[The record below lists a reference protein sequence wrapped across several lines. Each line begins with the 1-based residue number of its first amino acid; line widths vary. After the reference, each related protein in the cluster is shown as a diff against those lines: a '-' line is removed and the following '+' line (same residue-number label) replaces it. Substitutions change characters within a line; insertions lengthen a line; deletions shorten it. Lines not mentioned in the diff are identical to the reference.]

1 MRYAVGGI
9 PALPLIK
16 LINKNIREF
25 VRICLE
31 KAPRTAILCP
41 FTVCCEVCLDWECCW
56 NKIEITDEECPYI
69 TEGEEDLFVSQK
81 RRVVE
86 KCLEC
91 PRFADDIRSMQECGA
106 PLSDLLPYI
115 ISEFQDQKAQ
125 LQSMVSFLNTKTKE
139 ISFLHELSLVLQTSL
154 DLDEVLSVAL
164 TAITSGKGFGMNR
177 AFLLMTDKE
186 RRCLKG
192 YLGIGPMNYEE
203 AWRIWQEIDQNK
215 ASLTAMARNFLE
227 NKLSSEKAKFH
238 DILEKISVP
247 LGDHEHIF
255 NRALRERKPILVT
268 DAFHS
273 QEVGSGLA
281 HILGVDSFLVMPLIS
296 RNRRIGIII
305 ADNCITHKT
314 ITSQD
319 MQSLETFAFPVAF
332 ALERASLYERVRQ
345 DVNKLI
351 AANRKLQEQ
360 QELIV
365 RMEKMALVG
374 RITSSIAHSI
384 RNPLLVIGGF
394 ARSLLR
400 NIEKDDPKREY
411 LESIVSEAIQLEDVL
426 NEVLNYSDSLYPT
439 RDMWDVNQLVANVC
453 REVAV
458 RLEQHRITFS
468 SELAPDLPMA
478 YIDYKQVAFCIRS
491 ILTNSIDSRA
501 SESIIRI
508 QTRLEGDEIIVEIAD
523 TGKDI
528 SPDATETLSAPFSS
542 TEKLGSGMGLQ
553 LCRSILAKHGLPF
566 DMKSIPE
573 GGILYKIIIPI
584 RKEEA

>member
-1 MRYAVGGI
+1 
-9 PALPLIK
+9 
-16 LINKNIREF
+16 
-25 VRICLE
+25 
-31 KAPRTAILCP
+31 
-41 FTVCCEVCLDWECCW
+41 LDWNCCW
-56 NKIEITDEECPYI
+56 NKTEVTAAECPYI
-69 TEGEEDLFVSQK
+69 TEGEEELYVSQK

-91 PRFADDIRSMQECGA
+91 PRFADDIRAMQEIGT
-106 PLSDLLPYI
+106 PLADVLPYM
-115 ISEFQDQKAQ
+115 ISEFQNQKAQ
-125 LQSMVSFLNTKTKE
+125 LQSMVSFLNSKTKE

-186 RRCLKG
+186 RKHLKG

-247 LGDHEHIF
+247 LSEHDHIF

-273 QEVGSGLA
+273 QEVDARLA
-281 HILGVDSFLVMPLIS
+281 HILEVDSFLVMPLIS

-305 ADNCITHKT
+305 ADNCITHKP

-332 ALERASLYERVRQ
+332 ALERASLYERVQ
-345 DVNKLI
+345 EDVDKLI

-400 NIEKDDPKREY
+400 NIENDDPKREY
-411 LESIVSEAIQLEDVL
+411 LESIVGEAKQLEDVL
-426 NEVLNYSDSLYPT
+426 DEVLNYSDSLYPA
-439 RDMWDVNQLVANVC
+439 RDMWDVNQLVTAVC
-453 REVAV
+453 DELSG
-458 RLEQHRITFS
+458 RLEQHGITCS
-468 SELAPDLPMA
+468 IDLAPDLPMA
-478 YIDYKQVAFCIRS
+478 YIDYKQLAFCIRS
-491 ILTNSIDSRA
+491 IFTSSMDSSA
-501 SESIIRI
+501 GGSAIRI
-508 QTRLEGDEIIVEIAD
+508 QTRLHKDEIVVEFTD
-523 TGKDI
+523 TGKDF
-528 SPDATETLSAPFSS
+528 SPEAGETLSTPFA
-542 TEKLGSGMGLQ
+542 TTMELGSGIGLPV
-553 LCRSILAKHGLPF
+553 CRSILAKHGLPF
-566 DMKSIPE
+566 DMESLPE
-573 GGILYKIIIPI
+573 GGIRYAIKLPT
-584 RKEEA
+584 RKEEP

>member
-1 MRYAVGGI
+1 
-9 PALPLIK
+9 
-16 LINKNIREF
+16 
-25 VRICLE
+25 
-31 KAPRTAILCP
+31 
-41 FTVCCEVCLDWECCW
+41 LDEECCW
-56 NKIEITDEECPYI
+56 NKTEVSADECPCI
-69 TEGEEDLFVSQK
+69 SAGEDELYVSQK

-91 PRFADDIRSMQECGA
+91 PRFADDIRRLQESGA
-106 PLSDLLPYI
+106 PLAEILPYL
-115 ISEFQDQKAQ
+115 ISELQAQKVQ
-125 LQSMVSFLNTKTKE
+125 LQSMGSFLNSKTKE

-186 RRCLKG
+186 RKNLKG
-192 YLGIGPMNYEE
+192 YLGIGPRNYEE
-203 AWRIWQEIDQNK
+203 AWMIWQEIDLNR
-215 ASLTAMARNFLE
+215 ASLTALARDFLE
-227 NKLSSEKAKFH
+227 TKLNTEKAKFH

-247 LGDHEHIF
+247 LDDHDHIF

-273 QEVGSGLA
+273 REVDSSLA

-305 ADNCITHKT
+305 ADNCITHKP
-314 ITSQD
+314 ITAQD

-332 ALERASLYERVRQ
+332 ALERASLYERVQ
-345 DVNKLI
+345 EDVDKLI

-400 NIEKDDPKREY
+400 SIEKDDPKREY
-411 LESIVSEAIQLEDVL
+411 LESIVNEAKQLEDVL
-426 NEVLNYSDSLYPT
+426 EEVLNYSDSLYPT
-439 RDMWDVNQLVANVC
+439 KDMWDVNQLVANVC
-453 REVAV
+453 AELTGRFE
-458 RLEQHRITFS
+458 LHRITCT
-468 SELAPDLPMA
+468 SEPAADLPMV
-478 YIDYKQVAFCIRS
+478 YIDYKQLAFCIRS
-491 ILTNSIDSRA
+491 ILTSSMESGPGGSTISIR
-501 SESIIRI
+501 
-508 QTRLEGDEIIVEIAD
+508 TGLEGDEIIVEIDD

-528 SPDATETLSAPFSS
+528 SPEALEALSTPFAVTE
-542 TEKLGSGMGLQ
+542 ELGSGIGLP
-553 LCRSILAKHGLPF
+553 LCMSILARLGLPLV
-566 DMKSIPE
+566 MESLPE
-573 GGILYKIIIPI
+573 GGTHYKIRLPS
-584 RKEEA
+584 RKEDA

>member
-1 MRYAVGGI
+1 
-9 PALPLIK
+9 
-16 LINKNIREF
+16 
-25 VRICLE
+25 
-31 KAPRTAILCP
+31 
-41 FTVCCEVCLDWECCW
+41 LDWNCCW
-56 NKIEITDEECPYI
+56 NKTEVTVEECPYI
-69 TEGEEDLFVSQK
+69 TEGEEELYISRE

-91 PRFADDIRSMQECGA
+91 PGFADDIRRMQESGA
-106 PLSDLLPYI
+106 PMADLLPCI
-115 ISEFQDQKAQ
+115 ISEFQEQKAQ
-125 LQSMVSFLNTKTKE
+125 LQSMVSFLNSKTKE

-186 RRCLKG
+186 RKHLKG
-192 YLGIGPMNYEE
+192 YLGIGPTSYEE

-238 DILEKISVP
+238 DILERISVS
-247 LGDHEHIF
+247 LGDHDHIF

-268 DAFHS
+268 DAYHR
-273 QEVGSGLA
+273 QDVDPGLA
-281 HILGVDSFLVMPLIS
+281 NILGVDSFLVMPLIS

-305 ADNCITHKT
+305 ADNCITHKP
-314 ITSQD
+314 ITFQD
-319 MQSLETFAFPVAF
+319 MKSLETFAFPVAF
-332 ALERASLYERVRQ
+332 ALERASLYERVQ
-345 DVNKLI
+345 EDVDKLV

-360 QELIV
+360 QVLIV

-400 NIEKDDPKREY
+400 NIEKDDPKFEY
-411 LESIVSEAIQLEDVL
+411 LESIVSEAKQLEDVL
-426 NEVLNYSDSLYPT
+426 DEVLNYSDSLYPA
-439 RDMWDVNQLVANVC
+439 RDMWDVNQLLTNVC
-453 REVAV
+453 GELAGRF
-458 RLEQHRITFS
+458 EQHEITCT

-478 YIDYKQVAFCIRS
+478 HIDYKQLAFCIRS
-491 ILTNSIDSRA
+491 VLTSTMDSRGGG
-501 SESIIRI
+501 SVIRLE
-508 QTRLEGDEIIVEIAD
+508 TRLEGDDIILEITD

-528 SPDATETLSAPFSS
+528 PHEAGEPLSTPFAT
-542 TEKLGSGMGLQ
+542 TEELGSGICLP

-566 DMKSIPE
+566 EMESVPE
-573 GGILYKIIIPI
+573 GGIQYKIRLPT
-584 RKEEA
+584 RKEES